1 MQFLDFFFIVLPI
14 LLFVF
19 FLDAFFVLQYSYNVE
34 QGSKNASKP
43 PKPVTNKVSCKPRQL
58 ITKNF
63 KQHLFT
69 DENSNPRR
77 NSDFGGEMLT
87 PISILWNL

>member
-14 LLFVF
+14 LLFIF

-43 PKPVTNKVSCKPRQL
+43 PKPVTNEVSCKPRQL
-58 ITKNF
+58 IPKIS
-63 KQHLFT
+63 
-69 DENSNPRR
+69 SNIC
-77 NSDFGGEMLT
+77 SHMKTQIQGET
-87 PISILWNL
+87 VILVVRC